1 MGKEKISIIVPVYN
15 VEKYLCRCLDSI
27 LSQSMQDYVVF
38 LIDDGSKDQSG
49 EICDDYAEKDKRFV
63 VVHQKNQGVSKTR
76 QKALDM
82 VSTDYVAFID
92 PDDYIEKDYLE
103 KLYNAADKNNA
114 DLVWCDYVE
123 NRLNSDTD
131 HPCDLSDMTREGL
144 LRGILDSKFS
154 AVLWNKLFR
163 ASIIK
168 GNNICF
174 EASLKTA
181 EDILF
186 VSKFVCH
193 SSRFSY
199 VNNVLYNYNMSNEN
213 SAINTFGTLKFKT
226 DYASMLN
233 CLIVE
238 LKRVGIYEALYPSL
252 INCMLY
258 CKDIFVFD
266 SRYRDFNKYRALF
279 PEVDKHLELL
289 PGLPFFRKQ
298 ALRFVAWRMGL
309 LGFGCLIIEKILGLC
324 NGK

>member
-1 MGKEKISIIVPVYN
+1 MNNPKISVIVPVYN
-15 VEKYLCRCLDSI
+15 VEKYLRRCIDSI
-27 LSQSMQDYVVF
+27 LAQTFTDF
-38 LIDDGSKDQSG
+38 ELLLIDDGSKDQSG
-49 EICDDYAEKDKRFV
+49 EICDDYAESDKRFV
-63 VVHQKNQGVSKTR
+63 VIHQENHGVSKTR

-103 KLYNAADKNNA
+103 KLYNAADKTNA

-123 NRLNSDTD
+123 NRLNSDTV
-131 HPCDLSDMTREGL
+131 HPCDLSDKSRVGL

-163 ASIIK
+163 VSIIK
-168 GNNICF
+168 DNNICF

-186 VSKFVCH
+186 VSKFICH

-199 VNNVLYNYNMSNEN
+199 VNNALYNYNMSNEN
-213 SAINTFGTLKFKT
+213 SAINKFSTLKFKT
-226 DYASMLN
+226 DYASMLT

-252 INCMLY
+252 INCMFY

-279 PEVDKHLELL
+279 PEVDKHLDILQ
-289 PGLPFFRKQ
+289 GLPFFRKL
-298 ALRFVAWRMGL
+298 ALIFVSWRFGL
-309 LGFGCLIIEKILGLC
+309 LGYGCLAMSKIFDK
-324 NGK
+324 NE

>member
-1 MGKEKISIIVPVYN
+1 MENNNPKISVIVPVYN
-15 VEKYLCRCLDSI
+15 VERYLRRCVDSI
-27 LSQSMQDYVVF
+27 LAQAFTDF
-38 LIDDGSKDQSG
+38 ELLLIDDGSKDSSG
-49 EICDDYAEKDKRFV
+49 EICDDYAENDKRFV
-63 VVHQKNQGVSKTR
+63 VIHQENHGVSKTR

-82 VSTDYVAFID
+82 VSTDYIAFID
-92 PDDYIEKDYLE
+92 PDDYIEKDYIE
-103 KLYNAADKNNA
+103 KLYNAADKTNA

-123 NRLNSDTD
+123 NRLNSDTV
-131 HPCDLSDMTREGL
+131 HPCNLSDKSRVGL

-168 GNNICF
+168 DNNICF

-186 VSKFVCH
+186 VSKFICH

-213 SAINTFGTLKFKT
+213 SAINKFSTLKFKT

-238 LKRVGIYEALYPSL
+238 LRRVGVYEALYPSL
-252 INCMLY
+252 INCMFY

-266 SRYRDFNKYRALF
+266 SRYRDFKKYRALF
-279 PEVDKHLELL
+279 PEVDEHLDMLH
-289 PGLPFFRKQ
+289 GLPFFRKQ
-298 ALRFVAWRMGL
+298 ALVFVSWRLGL
-309 LGFGCLIIEKILGLC
+309 LGYGCLVMSKIFD
-324 NGK
+324 

>member
-1 MGKEKISIIVPVYN
+1 MENKNPKISVIVPVYN
-15 VEKYLCRCLDSI
+15 VEKYLRRCIDSI
-27 LSQSMQDYVVF
+27 LAQTFTDF
-38 LIDDGSKDQSG
+38 ELLLIDDGSKDQSG
-49 EICDDYAEKDKRFV
+49 EICDDYAESDKRFV
-63 VVHQKNQGVSKTR
+63 VIHQENHGVSKTR

-103 KLYNAADKNNA
+103 KLYNAADKTNA

-123 NRLNSDTD
+123 NRLNSDTV
-131 HPCDLSDMTREGL
+131 HPCDLSDKSRVGL

-168 GNNICF
+168 DNNICF

-186 VSKFVCH
+186 VSKFIGH

-199 VNNVLYNYNMSNEN
+199 VNNALYNYNMSNEN
-213 SAINTFGTLKFKT
+213 SAINKFSTLKFKT

-252 INCMLY
+252 INCMFY

-266 SRYRDFNKYRALF
+266 SRYRDFKKYRALF
-279 PEVDKHLELL
+279 PEVDEHLELL

-298 ALRFVAWRMGL
+298 ALAFVSWRLGL
-309 LGFGCLIIEKILGLC
+309 LGYGCLAMSKIFDK
-324 NGK
+324 NE

>member
-1 MGKEKISIIVPVYN
+1 MGKEEISIIVPVYN

-49 EICDDYAEKDKRFV
+49 EICDDYAEKDNRFT
-63 VVHQKNQGVSKTR
+63 VVHHQNQGVSKTR

-103 KLYNAADKNNA
+103 KLYNAADKTNA

-168 GNNICF
+168 DNNICF

-186 VSKFVCH
+186 VSKFICH

-199 VNNVLYNYNMSNEN
+199 VNNALYNYNMSNEN
-213 SAINTFGTLKFKT
+213 SAINKFSTLKFKT
-226 DYASMLN
+226 DYASMLT
-233 CLIVE
+233 CLIKE
-238 LKRVGIYEALYPSL
+238 LKRVGVYEALYPSL
-252 INCMLY
+252 INCMFY

-266 SRYRDFNKYRALF
+266 SRYRDFKKYRALF
-279 PEVDKHLELL
+279 PEVDEHLELL

-298 ALRFVAWRMGL
+298 ALVFVSWRLGL
-309 LGFGCLIIEKILGLC
+309 LGYGCLAMSKIFDK
-324 NGK
+324 NE

>member
-49 EICDDYAEKDKRFV
+49 EICDDYAEKDNRFT
-63 VVHQKNQGVSKTR
+63 VVHQQNQGVSKTR

-103 KLYNAADKNNA
+103 KLYNAADKTNA

-123 NRLNSDTD
+123 NRLNSDTV
-131 HPCDLSDMTREGL
+131 HPCDLSDKSRVGL

-168 GNNICF
+168 DNNICF

-186 VSKFVCH
+186 VSKFICH

-199 VNNVLYNYNMSNEN
+199 VNNALYNYNMSNEN
-213 SAINTFGTLKFKT
+213 SAINKFSTLKFKT
-226 DYASMLN
+226 DYASMLTY
-233 CLIVE
+233 LIKE
-238 LKRVGIYEALYPSL
+238 LKRVGVYKALYPSL
-252 INCMLY
+252 INCMFY

-266 SRYRDFNKYRALF
+266 SRYRDFKKYRALF
-279 PEVDKHLELL
+279 PEVDEHLELL
-289 PGLPFFRKQ
+289 PRLPFFRKQ
-298 ALRFVAWRMGL
+298 ALVFVSWRLGL
-309 LGFGCLIIEKILGLC
+309 LGYGCLAMSKIFDK
-324 NGK
+324 NE